1 MIRRAVLKAEKGT
14 ESRAEGRS
22 GITAASIFAGLVF
35 VSGIMAAVL
44 AGTGWRIGADFQER
58 TCIGRVFLFRKN
70 DVLENLAASPEDFRN
85 SLLAVELSRDWQGF
99 RKGTLLLK
107 EAGAVSGDLV
117 RFSEKG
123 LCLAAAGSETPG
135 SAGCFRGFPRNGG
148 GYFQTDSFRDDPP
161 GSEPGRHSPARQRG
175 LSVKPFAFP
184 KTPSSLTAP
193 GRIPWIPGFWGLFR
207 CPGLRRSTGQC
218 GFSSSHGCEG
228 NGQSRETGKGSP
240 GTASGISSSGF
251 SIVFGNRPL
260 RGFRNLR
267 GKRMVPGLRHH
278 T

>member
-107 EAGAVSGDLV
+107 EAGAVSG
-117 RFSEKG
+117 G
-123 LCLAAAGSETPG
+123 
-135 SAGCFRGFPRNGG
+135 
-148 GYFQTDSFRDDPP
+148 
-161 GSEPGRHSPARQRG
+161 
-175 LSVKPFAFP
+175 
-184 KTPSSLTAP
+184 
-193 GRIPWIPGFWGLFR
+193 
-207 CPGLRRSTGQC
+207 
-218 GFSSSHGCEG
+218 
-228 NGQSRETGKGSP
+228 SREMAADIFKRILSGTILRDRNPGGIPRHGKG
-240 GTASGISSSGF
+240 AS
-251 SIVFGNRPL
+251 L
-260 RGFRNLR
+260 
-267 GKRMVPGLRHH
+267 
-278 T
+278 